1 MLYHLARNSLS
12 VYHLTILFSR
22 QIQIISSSENEQD
35 KEERINKTP
44 DLQCV
49 SQRLP
54 YVFAGYYMFD
64 IVSTVIFFWT
74 IPVLNLH
81 RLIQVK
87 ESNNKNTESTCN
99 LVIDGVATSSQT
111 NNIREVCFLLMT
123 KNMFLF

>member
-1 MLYHLARNSLS
+1 MLYHLARNF
-12 VYHLTILFSR
+12 FSR

>member
-35 KEERINKTP
+35 KEERRNKTP

-64 IVSTVIFFWT
+64 IVSTVIFFWRFFSG
-74 IPVLNLH
+74 LYLY
-81 RLIQVK
+81 LIYTV
-87 ESNNKNTESTCN
+87 
-99 LVIDGVATSSQT
+99 
-111 NNIREVCFLLMT
+111 
-123 KNMFLF
+123 